1 MLQRSHYHFASSA
14 CPHSPRQELELDVE
28 AGAGLDEA
36 HLRQDLHVL
45 SHFRAHLEGQLQG
58 RAGPVGGGK
67 CGQISK
73 ALTANSFFSQC
84 KTAICLHH
92 NHQNGTPASS
102 HWFKDNQTLLEQ
114 STSQPYSR
122 PLTHQSLRSHYM
134 VSDIYL
140 ARKKDVIDNVGVST
154 TGAFCN
160 STKIELFAV
169 GNEFEPI
176 PATVGHNQIYIAGV
190 LPSGHQRA
198 NLHPQGMG
206 KDRERKFP

>member
-58 RAGPVGGGK
+58 RAGPVGGEK

-92 NHQNGTPASS
+92 NHQM
-102 HWFKDNQTLLEQ
+102 KRL
-114 STSQPYSR
+114 
-122 PLTHQSLRSHYM
+122 PLHIGS
-134 VSDIYL
+134 
-140 ARKKDVIDNVGVST
+140 KT
-154 TGAFCN
+154 TKLCWSN
-160 STKIELFAV
+160 PHRNHTQD
-169 GNEFEPI
+169 
-176 PATVGHNQIYIAGV
+176 H
-190 LPSGHQRA
+190 
-198 NLHPQGMG
+198 
-206 KDRERKFP
+206 